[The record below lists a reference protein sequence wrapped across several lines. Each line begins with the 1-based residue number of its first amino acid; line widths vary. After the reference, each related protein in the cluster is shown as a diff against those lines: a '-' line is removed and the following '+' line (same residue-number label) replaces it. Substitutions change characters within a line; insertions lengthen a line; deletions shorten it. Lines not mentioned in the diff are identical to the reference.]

1 MPKLVDA
8 RAQRAGIRDAARRV
22 FSRRGVAGTG
32 LAHVAA
38 AAGMGRSSL
47 YHYYPDKAS
56 LLRDLVR
63 DLLREEEAVFRAA
76 LGGDGPPL
84 ERIERLMEALGG
96 LFEAWTRAARMTSDL
111 RVRDA
116 RLFRSFFRRVRRE
129 LAATIHEGLRS
140 GAIDPDVDPE
150 LAAASL
156 IGAVDG
162 LLLQRIVD
170 AAAFPEADRLRDELV
185 RMARRSLAS

>member
-1 MPKLVDA
+1 MPKVVDA
-8 RAQRAGIRDAARRV
+8 PAQRRDIRSAARRV
-22 FSRRGVAGTG
+22 FSQHGVAGTG
-32 LAHVAA
+32 LAHVAE

-63 DLLREEEAVFRAA
+63 DLLAEEEAVFREA
-76 LGGDGPPL
+76 LRGEGDAL
-84 ERIERLMEALGG
+84 DRIERLMTVLAGM
-96 LFEAWTRAARMTSDL
+96 FEAWTHAGRMISDL

-116 RLFRSFFRRVRRE
+116 RMFRPFFRRVRRE
-129 LAATIHEGLRS
+129 LAATITEGQAS
-140 GAIDPDVDPE
+140 GVIDRDVDAE
-150 LAAASL
+150 LAAATL

-170 AAAFPEADRLRDELV
+170 PRAFEPPARLRDELV
-185 RMARRSLAS
+185 RLTRRSLER